1 MTIAVPHAVTREIRG
16 AMPFSAIVDIDG
28 VHNPKTGGFHQIDDA
43 IDAGHKSIFVRDGTY
58 KSFTADVANLTIMGE
73 SIDAIVDGSLTTAH
87 GCTLSAAHVKLIGL
101 TFKTTSGGGDTISG
115 IDCSDAAG
123 DYFLVDRCHF
133 PGSDHN
139 GIDVAV
145 AMNAPVIQSCTFT
158 GTFDSSCV
166 TFGNNTQHGKLLFC
180 QFTSVTTGNAIHVG
194 PSWGT
199 VIQGCGF
206 YLCSSKAINICNSA
220 TVFGPCIVGNVFRD
234 NTGYAVDVGALAEDG
249 IITNNIFHGDTLN
262 GTGTSFTIA
271 NNETF

>member
-166 TFGNNTQHGKLLFC
+166 TFGNNTQHGKLFVLSVYISHHRERDSRWAILGNGYSGMWLLPVLFKGH
-180 QFTSVTTGNAIHVG
+180 QHLQLGDGVWPHASLVMYSGTIPDT
-194 PSWGT
+194 PSMSGRSRRT
-199 VIQGCGF
+199 ALSPTIF
-206 YLCSSKAINICNSA
+206 STA
-220 TVFGPCIVGNVFRD
+220 T
-234 NTGYAVDVGALAEDG
+234 
-249 IITNNIFHGDTLN
+249 H
-262 GTGTSFTIA
+262 
-271 NNETF
+271 